1 MPIRRGRLRDAGHR
15 SIEMYADRAAIVTG
29 GASGIGRGIAHAL
42 ASRGCNVVV
51 IDVDGPGAQRVAEE
65 LRAMGVCSN
74 AHTVDV
80 RDAPAIVDV
89 VADTV
94 EQYGRLDFMVNNVG
108 YFAQGRLEQMS
119 ADEIDRFIDINV
131 RGVVNGV
138 VAAYPMMLKQGNGT
152 IVNVASISGL
162 VPAPGSTLYGMAKH
176 AIVGLSLSLRAEAAA
191 NGIHVCVACPGF
203 IDTKLTSGMTA
214 MQRKILYSP
223 EGLAKDILSA
233 VDGRRAMVVKPTWSK
248 LSWNLYR

>member
-1 MPIRRGRLRDAGHR
+1 
-15 SIEMYADRAAIVTG
+15 
-29 GASGIGRGIAHAL
+29 
-42 ASRGCNVVV
+42 
-51 IDVDGPGAQRVAEE
+51 
-65 LRAMGVCSN
+65 MGVCST

-89 VADTV
+89 VAGTV

-119 ADEIDRFIDINV
+119 ADGIERFIDINV

-138 VAAYPMMLKQGNGT
+138 VAAYPVMLKQGSGT

-223 EGLAKDILSA
+223 ERLATDILDA
-233 VDGRRAMVVKPTWSK
+233 VGGRRAMVVQPMWSK
-248 LSWNLYR
+248 LSWNLYRLSPKLGNALASRISRKIHAG